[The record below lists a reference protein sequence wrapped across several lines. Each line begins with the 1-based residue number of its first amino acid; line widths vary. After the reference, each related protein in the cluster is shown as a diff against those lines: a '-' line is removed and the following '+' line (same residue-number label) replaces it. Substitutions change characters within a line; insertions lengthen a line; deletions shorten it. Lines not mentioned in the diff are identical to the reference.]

1 MDYEKMIKDIMVASR
16 DMSLKDKKRLMALLM
31 SAYGDL
37 SVLVTFEETEDSPLK
52 ESFHKEG

>member
-37 SVLVTFEETEDSPLK
+37 SVLVTFEDTEDSSLK

>member
-16 DMSLKDKKRLMALLM
+16 DMPLKDKKRLMALLM